1 MGYRRNWVS
10 TLRVLRDFQ
19 PFPNFDQ
26 FAQINRKIS
35 PTERLYEESCLKQPE
50 EDTIQELDK
59 NSIRALIFMR
69 NIYWFELFLTIIQG
83 YIGDSGGGGR
93 VGDEELGK
101 HLPFVIVIGVQKIC

>member
-35 PTERLYEESCLKQPE
+35 PTERLNEESCLKQPE
-50 EDTIQELDK
+50 EATIQELDK
-59 NSIRALIFMR
+59 NNIRALILMR
-69 NIYWFELFLTIIQG
+69 TIYWFELFLIIIQG
-83 YIGDSGGGGR
+83 YIGDSGGGGEWMTR
-93 VGDEELGK
+93 NWVSIFPL
-101 HLPFVIVIGVQKIC
+101 L